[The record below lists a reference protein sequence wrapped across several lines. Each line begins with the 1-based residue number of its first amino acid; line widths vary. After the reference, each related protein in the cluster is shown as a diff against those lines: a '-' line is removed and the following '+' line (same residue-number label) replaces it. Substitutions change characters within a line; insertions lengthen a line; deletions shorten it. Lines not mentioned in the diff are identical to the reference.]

1 MNKVPVTA
9 QICIFGAAFMIGL
22 IATSAC
28 GSLLATIDMA
38 ERTRYLILSVLQ
50 AVLAFSLPSFIVAT
64 FGHKGMIGTLSLNK
78 CPSLKAILGVIISFA
93 IGYIMLNQIIFWN
106 DSMKLPAGLS
116 EFEQYIRGMED
127 MARSTAETLLA
138 VNSIFGLLIN
148 VLVIGLITGFAEEIF
163 FRAGLQRLL
172 SKALTNYWAVWVS
185 ALIFSAVHFQFYGFV
200 PRMLLGAFFGYLYV
214 WTGSIWVSVF
224 AHALNNSVVVV
235 IDWMLNQGIISGNP
249 EYIGVA
255 EHGFPTYAM
264 ISAVLFIVFIG
275 YGRKRFFNK
284 TKRQL
289 SK

>member
-1 MNKVPVTA
+1 MYKVPVTA

-38 ERTRYLILSVLQ
+38 ERIRYLILSVLQ

-93 IGYIMLNQIIFWN
+93 IGYIMLNQIIYWN

-138 VNSIFGLLIN
+138 VKSIFGLLIN
-148 VLVIGLITGFAEEIF
+148 VLVIGVITGFAEEIF

-255 EHGFPTYAM
+255 EHGFPPYAM
-264 ISAVLFIVFIG
+264 ISAVLFIVLIG